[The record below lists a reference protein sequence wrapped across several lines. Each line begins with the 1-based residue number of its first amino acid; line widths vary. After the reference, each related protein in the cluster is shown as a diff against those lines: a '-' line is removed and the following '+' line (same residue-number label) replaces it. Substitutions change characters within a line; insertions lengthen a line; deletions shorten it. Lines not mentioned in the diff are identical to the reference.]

1 MAKKLTDVYEKNTSS
16 DESKPE
22 VKQTFVSGHWRTYG
36 GEKKVKPEKT
46 LEEKK
51 IKEAK
56 KSSTSITGLGEQKA
70 PLKRMNILAAKIAKN
85 TSVLPDMAKDIN
97 TMRTNLDKFLGAASA
112 DDGGFSL
119 LDLLGLG
126 DLIPD
131 RERKRGRRKGK
142 GTRRTGPKVGR
153 RGIILGALGV
163 GAVGAAGY
171 AASEAYGEKS
181 AESPERKKEKADK
194 EAKKQEEI
202 AAAVAATP
210 QPLTTGE
217 FDTGERPAEQDAA
230 AQAAAQ
236 KTIEQVPTPPVA
248 TPVTP
253 TPTEEAAPA
262 KVETAKPFQLPEL
275 PRPTPAP
282 APRAEEPS
290 IPKNV
295 IRDEEG
301 NALQSGSGGYV
312 VSDTPRVT
320 VTPVGTMPPARPVAP
335 TPAPAAPAPTRPT
348 PEATSTAGRVR
359 PSPTPTAPTT
369 GAGLKPV
376 LARAESGN
384 YNQLVFPKRGK
395 TAPTTANLTDM
406 TLNQVLAYQEQ
417 MRNSKNYP
425 SDAVGKYQVI
435 GSTLQGAITNLK
447 LDGNQK
453 FDQKTQDK
461 IYEDYLIGGKRK
473 GVMDYITG
481 KTNNLLQ
488 AMLEMAQEFASFPV
502 PFDLHRAANIT
513 RAGKVIWDERDVKK
527 GESYYIGSGGNQA
540 HVKLEQSAKALMEE
554 RAMRTGSLTAA
565 AYGPY
570 NEIGAKVAA
579 SSTQLFAMKND
590 MSRPQVIA
598 SAPAQSSG
606 GLSSISAPSG
616 STTARPRTDHTQALV
631 QRQTS
636 GA

>member
-1 MAKKLTDVYEKNTSS
+1 MAKKLTEVYEKNTSS
-16 DESKPE
+16 EEAKPE
-22 VKQTFVSGHWRTYG
+22 VKHTFVSGHWRTYG
-36 GEKKVKPEKT
+36 GEKKVKPEKIV
-46 LEEKK
+46 EQKK

-56 KSSTSITGLGEQKA
+56 KSSASKGLGDQKA
-70 PLKRMNILAAKIAKN
+70 PLRSMSILNARIAKN
-85 TSVLPDMAKDIN
+85 TAVLPDMAKDIN
-97 TMRTNLDKFLGAASA
+97 TMRNNLDKFLGAAGS
-112 DDGGFSL
+112 DGDGFGL

-131 RERKRGRRKGK
+131 RERKGRRGKRKGQVGK
-142 GTRRTGPKVGR
+142 QKPRIGR

-181 AESPERKKEKADK
+181 AESPERKKERADR
-194 EAKKQEEI
+194 EAKERERI
-202 AAAVAATP
+202 AAEIAATP
-210 QPLTTGE
+210 QPATTGE

-230 AQAAAQ
+230 AQTAAQ
-236 KTIEQVPTPPVA
+236 RTIEQVPPPPA
-248 TPVTP
+248 ITPVTP
-253 TPTEEAAPA
+253 TPVEEAAPA
-262 KVETAKPFQLPEL
+262 KAETVKPIQLPEV
-275 PRPTPAP
+275 PKPVVTPQP
-282 APRAEEPS
+282 EEPS

-312 VSDTPRVT
+312 VSDRPNVT
-320 VTPVGTMPPARPVAP
+320 ATPVQAMPPARPVAP
-335 TPAPAAPAPTRPT
+335 TPAPVVPAQPRPT
-348 PEATSTAGRVR
+348 PEATSAASRVR

-376 LARAESGN
+376 LAKAESGN
-384 YNQLVFPKRGK
+384 YNQLVFPKRG
-395 TAPTTANLTDM
+395 TNAPTTANLTDM

-417 MRNSKNYP
+417 MRKSGNYP

-502 PFDLHRAANIT
+502 PFDLHRPAAKNRQGRI
-513 RAGKVIWDERDVKK
+513 IWDERDIKK

-579 SSTQLFAMKND
+579 SSTQLFAMKNEL
-590 MSRPQVIA
+590 SRPQVIA
-598 SAPAQSSG
+598 SAPAAASG
-606 GLSSISAPSG
+606 STSISAPS
-616 STTARPRTDHTQALV
+616 STSGRPRVDHTQALV

>member
-1 MAKKLTDVYEKNTSS
+1 MAKKLSEVYEKNTS
-16 DESKPE
+16 PE
-22 VKQTFVSGHWRTYG
+22 VKHTFVSGHWRTYG

-51 IKEAK
+51 IREAK
-56 KSSTSITGLGEQKA
+56 KSSTNITGLGEQKA

-97 TMRTNLDKFLGAASA
+97 TMRTNLDKFLGAAGA

-131 RERKRGRRKGK
+131 RDRKRSRKKGK
-142 GTRRTGPKVGR
+142 GSRRTGPRVGR

-194 EAKKQEEI
+194 EAKRQEEI

-230 AQAAAQ
+230 AQTAAQ

-262 KVETAKPFQLPEL
+262 KVETVKPIQLPEL
-275 PRPTPAP
+275 PKPTPAP
-282 APRAEEPS
+282 TQPEEPS

-301 NALQSGSGGYV
+301 NALQSGSGGFV
-312 VSDTPRVT
+312 VSDTPSVT
-320 VTPVGTMPPARPVAP
+320 VRPVGTMPSARPVTPVPAP
-335 TPAPAAPAPTRPT
+335 TPAPAPAPRPT
-348 PEATSTAGRVR
+348 PEATSAASRVR

-376 LARAESGN
+376 LAKAESGN
-384 YNQLVFPKRGK
+384 YNQLVFPKRG
-395 TAPTTANLTDM
+395 TNAPTTANLTDM

-417 MRNSKNYP
+417 MRKSKNYP
-425 SDAVGKYQVI
+425 SDAVGKYQII
-435 GSTLQGAITNLK
+435 GSTLQSAITNLK

-481 KTNNLLQ
+481 KSNNLLQ

-502 PFDLHRAANIT
+502 PFDLHRAANVT
-513 RAGKVIWDERDVKK
+513 RSGNVIWDERDVKK

-579 SSTQLFAMKND
+579 SSSQLFAMKND

-598 SAPAQSSG
+598 SAPTQSSG
-606 GLSSISAPSG
+606 GMSSVSTSG
-616 STTARPRTDHTQALV
+616 SSATRQRTDHTQALV